1 MTYLEVEINK
11 DLQPSVFSENI
22 VVIVTIAVLF
32 VLGMTG
38 IGAWYYLE
46 LTSSTKEIRK
56 FETKVNGLVKEVE
69 KKPTKTVENNNGKQE
84 TETKDF
90 LATESNPFQSQLEK
104 IVSGPVNTKNNQS
117 STNQG
122 NGGVKKRLANQVKV
136 LGLLG
141 GPNKRLAIIE
151 IGSDVQIVKPGDR
164 ISSLTIK
171 DINNK
176 RVVIEEYGKKL
187 TYTFGGGED

>member
-11 DLQPSVFSENI
+11 DLQPSVFSENL
-22 VVIVTIAVLF
+22 VVIVTIAALF
-32 VLGMTG
+32 FLGMTG

-69 KKPTKTVENNNGKQE
+69 KKSTTNIVENNNEQKS
-84 TETKDF
+84 ETKEF
-90 LATESNPFQSQLEK
+90 LDAESNPFQSRLKK
-104 IVSGPVNTKNNQS
+104 IVSSPENAKNSRGSNNQ
-117 STNQG
+117 G
-122 NGGVKKRLANQVKV
+122 KEGVKKRLANKLKV

-141 GPNKRLAIIE
+141 GPDKRLAIIE
-151 IGSDVQIVKPGDR
+151 IGSDVKIVKPGDR

-176 RVVIEEYGKKL
+176 RVVIEEYGKEL